1 MSTITAP
8 RPLALDPGRITAGA
22 GAIALNAVALMLMLV
37 PIAVPPMIER
47 KHAPAP
53 DVIFLLP
60 KKPEPKPE
68 PVEVPVE
75 RRKQS
80 QAVDPRHV
88 EHPTV
93 QPPTDTTDN
102 PRPGD
107 IVVPP
112 GDERVA
118 DVVTETVLPSDP
130 GQPLQGAHLEY
141 ASAPPP
147 PYPREALIGNLTGTV
162 MLQVLVDIDG
172 KPLEVTVQRS
182 SGHRVLDVAARRQV
196 LAKWR
201 FNPAMRNGV
210 PVQAIGVIP
219 VEFKLD

>member
-8 RPLALDPGRITAGA
+8 RPHALDPGRITAGA

-37 PIAVPPMIER
+37 PIAAPPMVEALDDEPIVILDRPSPPPPPPPPIRVDVTRPTPRTVVEPRPIER
-47 KHAPAP
+47 
-53 DVIFLLP
+53 
-60 KKPEPKPE
+60 
-68 PVEVPVE
+68 PV
-75 RRKQS
+75 
-80 QAVDPRHV
+80 
-88 EHPTV
+88 V
-93 QPPTDTTDN
+93 QPPTDTTED
-102 PRPGD
+102 PQPGD

-112 GDERVA
+112 GDERVF
-118 DVVTETVLPSDP
+118 DVVTEPVLPSDP
-130 GQPLQGAHLEY
+130 GRPLQGAHLEY

-162 MLQVLVDIDG
+162 MLQVLVDVDG

-182 SGHRVLDVAARRQV
+182 SGHRLLDVAARRQV